1 MAEYLAPV
9 DIANRA
15 IQHTG
20 GRRITAAQFANPTG
34 TGDNEVAFSYDKVR
48 VRELRRNC
56 WRFATRRVYLYPIDV
71 NTALFTPGQWSA
83 TQVYYPGAVVAD
95 ANGALWSSDVNNNLG
110 NQPALGSMI
119 WEQYFGPL
127 TVDPWQNPLVAP
139 FTQPQVITSQGY
151 NNGDLA
157 YIMLGTPY
165 AAGTVAIFRSLQLG
179 NTDNPQTPD
188 TWSATDVPPVGV
200 NVQNPAPQVYY
211 QNQVVLWNGVLYQSL
226 LNGNA
231 GNQPDIS
238 PAWWTPIVNVINEWV
253 QGQTYTAGSFALD
266 QVFSSVSYTLT
277 GLYSASFTI
286 TDTIFQALNT
296 VVNDQVSPA
305 NDPTNWQSMYTTWA
319 IGTTYNLGQVVS
331 YSGVLYQ
338 SLVAANVGYTPSTSP
353 TDWTTTLT
361 NTLYGSLNW
370 LQLPGLTTLT
380 PLVIDYPLNSGPAS
394 SLSTPNIFRLPNGYL
409 RMAPKNPKGNVV
421 SFLGAPSG
429 DNTPDDWVFEGNY
442 IVSQSWYPIRIRFVA
457 DVSDVTRMDSMFC
470 EGLAAAIGL
479 AIAPRTTQSENKVA
493 GSIEHAYSEIM
504 GEARDVNGIEVGY
517 TEPPED
523 DYVNCRL

>member
-34 TGDNEVAFSYDKVR
+34 TTDNEAAFSYDKVR

-110 NQPALGSMI
+110 NQPALGSTI

-305 NDPTNWQSMYTTWA
+305 NDPTNWQLEPIQTP
-319 IGTTYNLGQVVS
+319 V
-331 YSGVLYQ
+331 Q
-338 SLVAANVGYTPSTSP
+338 SVGERGCPVRRARARRVAHVG
-353 TDWTTTLT
+353 
-361 NTLYGSLNW
+361 
-370 LQLPGLTTLT
+370 
-380 PLVIDYPLNSGPAS
+380 
-394 SLSTPNIFRLPNGYL
+394 
-409 RMAPKNPKGNVV
+409 
-421 SFLGAPSG
+421 G
-429 DNTPDDWVFEGNY
+429 D
-442 IVSQSWYPIRIRFVA
+442 Q
-457 DVSDVTRMDSMFC
+457 
-470 EGLAAAIGL
+470 
-479 AIAPRTTQSENKVA
+479 
-493 GSIEHAYSEIM
+493 
-504 GEARDVNGIEVGY
+504 
-517 TEPPED
+517 
-523 DYVNCRL
+523 